1 MHSKRLADYVERLT
15 PSDRKPTKASERPFN
30 NATATHPPMLRR
42 GVTNRI
48 LIYPGSFNP
57 PHRGH
62 LGLLSHSFR
71 NAGADLNIIAAIIVV
86 TDDHYLQYK
95 MDRRDNAIVIPKEQR
110 ARLWRGSGIPVDWA
124 YVFDGPGKE
133 WAPFRA
139 NLANEARKDGFDVDY
154 IVLNGPDVITYGRGF
169 DAECW
174 DCGDAITSD
183 ISRPVDFRCPSTLR
197 QLNGCSPW
205 ERLKINRSRI
215 EQEIREKLKQQG
227 GPGNDSLTLT
237 EKADADFEK
246 AVEEAV
252 VEALKNVSNIW
263 TCRQLLKNPKGIVR
277 FLPVEPEKQM
287 RDAPSSTKIRMII
300 DSSPPEDLVKNLT
313 GIALNPEILVEVL
326 KGLPKPIKR
335 DVAEKVDRKEL
346 AKNDLEAFNKIVW

>member
-15 PSDRKPTKASERPFN
+15 PSHRKPTNASERPFN

-62 LGLLSHSFR
+62 LGLLSHAFY
-71 NAGADLNIIAAIIVV
+71 NAGVDLNIIAAIIVV
-86 TDDHYLQYK
+86 TDDHYLEYK
-95 MDRRDNAIVIPKEQR
+95 METRDNAIVIPKEKR
-110 ARLWRGSGIPVDWA
+110 VKLWKGSGIPFDWA

-139 NLANEARKDGFDVDY
+139 DLANEARKDGFDLKY
-154 IVLNGPDVITYGRGF
+154 IVLNGPDVITGDRGF
-169 DAECW
+169 DAQCW

-183 ISRPVDFRCPSTLR
+183 ISRPVDFRYPSTLR

-205 ERLKINRSRI
+205 EKLKINQSRI
-215 EQEIREKLKQQG
+215 EQEIREKFKQQG
-227 GPGNDSLTLT
+227 TPSNYSLALT
-237 EKADADFEK
+237 GKAEADFEK
-246 AVEEAV
+246 VVEEAV
-252 VEALKNVSNIW
+252 AEAVKNMTNISI
-263 TCRQLLKNPKGIVR
+263 CRQLITSPKGIVR
-277 FLPVEPEKQM
+277 FLPVDPEKQM

-300 DSSPPEDLVKNLT
+300 DSSSPENLAKNLT
-313 GIALNPEILVEVL
+313 GIALNPELLVEIL
-326 KGLPKPIKR
+326 KELPKPIKR
-335 DVAEKVDRKEL
+335 VVEEKPDRKAL
-346 AKNDLEAFNKIVW
+346 AKDDPEAFKKIVW